1 MRVIFPI
8 LACIGFTTIS
18 CGSERNY
25 SGIWREDFCL
35 PEDSEECAESVYE
48 LHLGRYG
55 EDVTGVVVRYRNQ
68 PGLNSFQRNFAC
80 GCSFI
85 QAGLSRDESMSF
97 STLKA
102 HESCAT
108 EEDGAESA
116 TCSTCEC
123 LNRRFVLRAEDDL
136 LIGTLYCGSVVERS
150 IRFVQTQGRSRRQC
164 ADLMDGP

>member
-8 LACIGFTTIS
+8 LACIGLIS

-25 SGIWREDFCL
+25 SGIWREEFCL
-35 PEDSEECAESVYE
+35 PEDAEDCPESVYE

-68 PGLNSFQRNFAC
+68 PGLNSFQRSFAC

-85 QAGLSRDESMSF
+85 QAGLSRDESVSF

-102 HESCAT
+102 HESCAS
-108 EEDGAESA
+108 DPVGLDMDQCA
-116 TCSTCEC
+116 TCEC
-123 LNRRFVLRAEDDL
+123 ENRRFVLSADGDRL
-136 LIGTLYCGSVVERS
+136 VGSLYCGPTIERS
-150 IRFVQTQGRSRRQC
+150 VRFVPIQGRTRRQC
-164 ADLMDGP
+164 AESKDGP